1 MPKDTIEL
9 LPLEAYDRV
18 VVASSGGKDSLA
30 CLLYLLERG
39 VPAERLELWHHLI
52 DGAPGSPALMDWPVT
67 GSYVRAL
74 AAAFGL
80 ALRQSWREGGFE
92 REMTRSET
100 PTGPVRFELDDG
112 TLGQAGGRGPAG
124 TRRKFPQVS
133 ADLKV
138 RWCSAYLKVD
148 VGRAVFSNVA
158 RYARGRFLFVT
169 GERREESPA
178 RSRYAAV
185 QPHESSTRARRVDH
199 WRAVLDW
206 PESEV
211 WDVIRR
217 WRVRPHPAYYLGF
230 GRVSCAAC
238 IFGQP
243 DQWASVQALL
253 PEQFERVAGYEAAF
267 GVTIKKGMT
276 VRAAAARGRSFV
288 PPDERQ
294 RALALAGEYPV
305 ELVRLGEAEEWVL
318 PAGAFRR
325 HGGPT

>member
-199 WRAVLDW
+199 WRAVAGLA
-206 PESEV
+206 
-211 WDVIRR
+211 
-217 WRVRPHPAYYLGF
+217 RVGGVGRDPAL
-230 GRVSCAAC
+230 A
-238 IFGQP
+238 
-243 DQWASVQALL
+243 
-253 PEQFERVAGYEAAF
+253 
-267 GVTIKKGMT
+267 
-276 VRAAAARGRSFV
+276 RAAAPRLLPGLRTGELRRVHLRPAR
-288 PPDERQ
+288 
-294 RALALAGEYPV
+294 PV
-305 ELVRLGEAEEWVL
+305 GKR
-318 PAGAFRR
+318 AGAPARAV
-325 HGGPT
+325 